1 MKVDRHHDPV
11 IELESRLLSELDF
24 IAQQLRGK
32 ITQSVY
38 ANSEWKTIES
48 KLRLNMMYEIKMK
61 ILFKVREFVWVIV
74 SEIEDWVYPYRDSF
88 ESEEEKYEH
97 GMKDPMTGEITM
109 IENLLQADN
118 ERIQRLQDEMINVQ
132 NRVYEIE
139 DNLKSINT
147 YSKKSNQINPNEGQE
162 SSEKDY

>member
-1 MKVDRHHDPV
+1 M
-11 IELESRLLSELDF
+11 
-24 IAQQLRGK
+24 
-32 ITQSVY
+32 
-38 ANSEWKTIES
+38 N
-48 KLRLNMMYEIKMK
+48 

-74 SEIEDWVYPYRDSF
+74 SEIEDCLYPYRTRLSP
-88 ESEEEKYEH
+88 EEKYEH

-118 ERIQRLQDEMINVQ
+118 ERIQRLQDEMIHIQ

-139 DNLKSINT
+139 ENLKSINT

-162 SSEKDY
+162 SSEKDH